1 MAINI
6 NNPENFRKIVV
17 IGIAVILLLALI
29 FLATRRAVVIETKQL
44 QESVNEKGNTEIT
57 YNSSVQEESAQ
68 RTLEILKNNLIA
80 KYGSLENVPPDL
92 IIDVPGALLGKNEL
106 EKTLEEAN
114 PLTDEQKEF
123 NQSRYE

>member
-123 NQSRYE
+123 NQSKYE